1 METMQ
6 QTTIKLCERRIHCI
20 EGGKKPTTNIFNKRR
35 GGEDATQ
42 QQQLATALS
51 QLKLLAGGAAS
62 GAAGGAARGG
72 DGNRGA
78 RRGKPREQHLCVNCE
93 RMVYHKDEKCME
105 LEINKDLRYPGWV
118 SCKK

>member
-42 QQQLATALS
+42 QQQQEEEEKVEMNIYIIL
-51 QLKLLAGGAAS
+51 
-62 GAAGGAARGG
+62 RIV
-72 DGNRGA
+72 
-78 RRGKPREQHLCVNCE
+78 CV
-93 RMVYHKDEKCME
+93 V
-105 LEINKDLRYPGWV
+105 II
-118 SCKK
+118 SFA

>member
-42 QQQLATALS
+42 QQQEEEEKNEHIYYTKDSLCSYHLICMILQYS
-51 QLKLLAGGAAS
+51 FIYLLVF
-62 GAAGGAARGG
+62 
-72 DGNRGA
+72 
-78 RRGKPREQHLCVNCE
+78 HTLIIIV
-93 RMVYHKDEKCME
+93 
-105 LEINKDLRYPGWV
+105 L
-118 SCKK
+118 